1 MRYGISSCK
10 SSEKDL
16 AMMRKQIVDWQLNE
30 DAGALNE
37 TSIQFQTWLG
47 VTYDDVIYSQGGT
60 GYINTGSTGPS
71 LGLVYTEGGANQNI
85 IQVSAG
91 GCITRIN
98 LNPSIT
104 LNQNTS
110 FVHTQTV
117 PSIVWDITH
126 GLNMM
131 PNVRTEDS
139 SGNDIEGVIENVNV
153 DRVKIYFTQAISGKA
168 YLS

>member
-16 AMMRKQIVDWQLNE
+16 AIMRKQIVDWQLNE

-71 LGLVYTEGGANQNI
+71 IGFNYMDNGVNQNI

-104 LNQNTS
+104 VNQNTS
-110 FVHTQTV
+110 HVHNQTT
-117 PSIVWDITH
+117 PAIMWDITH
-126 GLNMM
+126 SLGMI

-139 SGNDIEGVIENVNV
+139 NGDDIEGIIEIVNQNQL
-153 DRVKIYFTQAISGKA
+153 KIYFTQAISGKA